1 MAQPHMA
8 QPPAPQQPARQKSFL
23 RDTLEIVFLAL
34 VLYVVIQ
41 YAVQTVHVLGSS
53 MYATLHDNDLLVAS
67 KISYKL
73 HQPQRGDIIVFKPPD
88 EASRDFIKRIIALPG
103 ERVHIANSV
112 VYINGRV
119 LHEPYLPE
127 PWIVNSNWPASGQD
141 QLIPPNQYFV
151 LGDNRNHSSDSRSFG
166 PVDLDAIL
174 GKAEIR
180 IWPLGQVGFLGAKP
194 TLAAGR
200 WSVQR
205 TLVLV
210 KPDGVQRGL
219 VGAIIARLE
228 GRGLKLIGL
237 KMMRITKDVASRHY

>member
-1 MAQPHMA
+1 MAQPQMA
-8 QPPAPQQPARQKSFL
+8 QPPAPAQPPRQKSFL

-103 ERVHIANSV
+103 ERIHIKDSV
-112 VYINGRV
+112 VYINGQV

-127 PWIVNSNWPASGQD
+127 KWTYNNQWPASGQD
-141 QLIPPNQYFV
+141 QLVPPDEYFV
-151 LGDNRNHSSDSRSFG
+151 MGDNRNHSSDSRTFNFIELSS
-166 PVDLDAIL
+166 IL
-174 GKAEIR
+174 GKAEVR
-180 IWPLGQVGFLGAKP
+180 IWPLGQVGLLGAKP
-194 TLAAGR
+194 TLAA
-200 WSVQR
+200 SQ
-205 TLVLV
+205 
-210 KPDGVQRGL
+210 
-219 VGAIIARLE
+219 
-228 GRGLKLIGL
+228 
-237 KMMRITKDVASRHY
+237 

>member
-1 MAQPHMA
+1 MAH
-8 QPPAPQQPARQKSFL
+8 PPAPAEPPRQKSFV

-73 HQPQRGDIIVFKPPD
+73 HAPQRGDIIVFKPPD

-103 ERVHIANSV
+103 ERVRITNGV
-112 VYINGRV
+112 IYINDQV

-127 PWIVNSNWPASGQD
+127 KWTYNNNWPASGQD
-141 QLIPPNQYFV
+141 QIMPPNEYFV
-151 LGDNRNHSSDSRSFG
+151 MGDNRNHSSDSRTFG
-166 PVDLDAIL
+166 PIQLDSIL

-180 IWPLGQVGFLGAKP
+180 IWPLNQVGFFDGKP
-194 TLAAGR
+194 TLSNA
-200 WSVQR
+200 
-205 TLVLV
+205 
-210 KPDGVQRGL
+210 P
-219 VGAIIARLE
+219 
-228 GRGLKLIGL
+228 
-237 KMMRITKDVASRHY
+237 

>member
-1 MAQPHMA
+1 MA
-8 QPPAPQQPARQKSFL
+8 QPPAPSQPPRQKSFI

-53 MYATLHDNDLLVAS
+53 MLYTLHDNDLLVAS

-103 ERVHIANSV
+103 ERLRIVNGV
-112 VYINGRV
+112 VYINDQV

-127 PWIVNSNWPASGQD
+127 KWTYNNNWPQSGQD
-141 QLIPPNQYFV
+141 YILPPNMFFV
-151 LGDNRNHSSDSRSFG
+151 MGDNRNHSSDSRTFG
-166 PVDLDAIL
+166 PITLDSIL

-180 IWPLGQVGFLGAKP
+180 IWPLNEIGLLDGRP
-194 TLAAGR
+194 TLG
-200 WSVQR
+200 
-205 TLVLV
+205 
-210 KPDGVQRGL
+210 P
-219 VGAIIARLE
+219 
-228 GRGLKLIGL
+228 
-237 KMMRITKDVASRHY
+237 